1 MSKTI
6 EDEAVDG
13 MCMLS
18 SSPGQS
24 QLSPTNAAASRKDAK
39 KKANRIAALR
49 SRHKKHWEKEIN
61 KLNGKKRFTPE
72 RVRWCIN
79 QVTLVEKMNK
89 QIQWE
94 DVVQLSRSG
103 TVKFYGNSPKPMER
117 AVIVRPSNSFD
128 KRFPIEA
135 SRIQYKRP
143 PQKTLKQSFQ
153 KQGYF
158 VLQMTGPVSG
168 DDGKYYILVKYEW
181 NKELWWKP
189 AEDVKELVPEGG
201 RNKTA
206 PN

>member
-1 MSKTI
+1 MLPHYSIMSKTI

-103 TVKFYGNSPKPMER
+103 TVNFYGSNAPKAMAR
-117 AVIVRPSNSFD
+117 AVIVRPHASFD
-128 KRFPIEA
+128 KCFAIKA
-135 SRIQYKRP
+135 SRIQCKH
-143 PQKTLKQSFQ
+143 
-153 KQGYF
+153 
-158 VLQMTGPVSG
+158 
-168 DDGKYYILVKYEW
+168 
-181 NKELWWKP
+181 
-189 AEDVKELVPEGG
+189 
-201 RNKTA
+201 
-206 PN
+206 